1 MSFAAL
7 MQEFE
12 TLAKSMAEQGDTDD
26 ARIHAAAGGEGG
38 EGGEAGSAEGNGEG
52 AGEAGNGAA
61 GDGNGEGAAGGAAGG
76 DGDADDKGGA
86 GDGDAD
92 DKGGETLGK
101 SFSATTEDGETKEFI
116 DGTELVKSLMS
127 RIETNESESVAVMG
141 QLGDLI
147 KSQSQMLQSQG
158 QLIKSLQEQV
168 SSLGSEGRG
177 RKATVSLVQ
186 KPSQEQMAKSQAG
199 SEEMTGPQF
208 LAKCLQAQAAGRLTG
223 MDVSRAQIAL
233 NSGVNV
239 PADIV
244 SRVAG

>member
-52 AGEAGNGAA
+52 AGEAGNGEA
-61 GDGNGEGAAGGAAGG
+61 GEGGEAGGAAGG

-92 DKGGETLGK
+92 DKGEEALGK

>member
-38 EGGEAGSAEGNGEG
+38 EGGEAGNEEGNGEG
-52 AGEAGNGAA
+52 AGEAGNGEA
-61 GDGNGEGAAGGAAGG
+61 GEGGEAGGAAGG

-92 DKGGETLGK
+92 DKGEEALGK

-199 SEEMTGPQF
+199 NEEMTGPQF

-233 NSGVNV
+233 NQGVNV